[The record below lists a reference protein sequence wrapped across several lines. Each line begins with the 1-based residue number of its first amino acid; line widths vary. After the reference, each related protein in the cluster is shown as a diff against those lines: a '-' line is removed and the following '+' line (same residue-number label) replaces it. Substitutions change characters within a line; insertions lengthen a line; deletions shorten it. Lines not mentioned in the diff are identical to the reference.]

1 MRLPLFLLA
10 AFGTMLIA
18 GCGTPVA
25 PPVDM
30 PPAEVRAA
38 RWDAWRTAKDSLFR
52 TPASPLLPGQHA
64 AFDGLDYFPYD
75 STLALGLTLDP
86 ALDRTVLR
94 LATSTGEPRDYI
106 RFGTLSFTLDGRRH
120 RLTVFQPTGAG
131 PASAQDLDLF
141 VPFADATNGRSTYAA
156 GRYLDFKPTADGR
169 YVLDFNYAYNPYCV
183 YNPQYSC
190 PLPPAENRLTAP
202 IPAGERTG
210 GPWNGS

>member
-1 MRLPLFLLA
+1 MRSSLFSLVV
-10 AFGTMLIA
+10 FGTMFGA
-18 GCGTPVA
+18 GCGTPAV
-25 PPVDM
+25 PSVDM
-30 PPAEVRAA
+30 PSAEERVA

-52 TPASPLLPGQHA
+52 TPVSPLLPTQRA
-64 AFDGLDYFPYD
+64 AFEGLDYFAYD
-75 STLALGLTLDP
+75 STLAFGLTLDP

-106 RFGTLSFTLDGRRH
+106 RFGTLTFTLDGQRH
-120 RLTVFQPTGAG
+120 RLTVFQPTGDG

-183 YNPQYSC
+183 YNSQYSC
-190 PLPPAENRLTAP
+190 PLPPPENRLTAT

-210 GPWNGS
+210 GLWNGS

>member
-1 MRLPLFLLA
+1 MRLSLFVL
-10 AFGTMLIA
+10 GTMLVA
-18 GCGTPVA
+18 GCGTPAVPA
-25 PPVDM
+25 VEM

-52 TPASPLLPGQHA
+52 TPASPLLPEQHT

-106 RFGTLSFTLDGRRH
+106 RFGTLAFTLGGQRH
-120 RLTVFQPTGAG
+120 RLTVFQPVGDG

-190 PLPPAENRLTAP
+190 PLPPLENRLTAP